1 MSKASAFRT
10 LSIVCLAVAIGGFL
24 VGFGGPG
31 LVLAAR
37 AIIVA
42 AIAFVVSLVLR
53 PEDGGPAAR
62 ALDATERDE
71 RVQDA
76 SR

>member
-42 AIAFVVSLVLR
+42 AIAFVSLVLR